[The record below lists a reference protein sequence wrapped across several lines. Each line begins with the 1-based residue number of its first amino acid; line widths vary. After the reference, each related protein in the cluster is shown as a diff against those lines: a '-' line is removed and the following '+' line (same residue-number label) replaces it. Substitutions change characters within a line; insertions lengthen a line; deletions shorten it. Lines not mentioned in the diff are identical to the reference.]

1 MVSSTGFDSASAR
14 YIRTRMVSNIHRPFF
29 RNVVQI
35 SLRNDLSFGGYRLVN
50 RIGNE
55 EQLVKMFLVGF
66 TAFLLPQICGVMA
79 SGIRLMCSALR
90 NNIHP

>member
-1 MVSSTGFDSASAR
+1 MVASTGFASASAR
-14 YIRTRMVSNIHRPFF
+14 YIRTRMVSNIHRPFSGMLCRF
-29 RNVVQI
+29 LSGMIFLLVVI
-35 SLRNDLSFGGYRLVN
+35 GLLTGL
-50 RIGNE
+50 GNE

-79 SGIRLMCSALR
+79 SGIRLMRSALR